1 MEHFDFVCHDTVTI
15 ESSKH
20 LKVCIVYFTL
30 IIHVCEWIGI
40 YYICVSISYDS
51 FFNEYLLNC
60 LIYVISFWQ
69 NKNA

>member
-30 IIHVCEWIGI
+30 IIHVCE
-40 YYICVSISYDS
+40 
-51 FFNEYLLNC
+51 
-60 LIYVISFWQ
+60 
-69 NKNA
+69 